1 MASKQGIFN
10 QGILNQDVSNQDVS
24 NQDVSMEDVSDAFV
38 QNVPKQDVYPPKKA
52 PSNRAAWLTGRSAR
66 PLMVAAAPYTPPSAH
81 QIVVKNG
88 AVAVNTVECTKQL
101 EGNMMC
107 PRIKYPFVLGND
119 CAGEV
124 VQVGDMVSRFKV
136 GDRVLAHA
144 LSMDP
149 AVNKSSE
156 GAFQHYTV
164 INDNMAATIPD
175 WISFEEACVVPLGFS
190 TAATALFHEDYLNL
204 NRPGVPLAT
213 GPDWLPEVVLVWG
226 GSTSVGCNA
235 IQLAAAA
242 GYEVIATCAPNNFQ
256 YVTSLGAS
264 AVFDNR
270 DVFSVFSIIELCH
283 HKRVVGAIAIGKNST
298 EPCMAILAQS
308 IGSKLVARAKFPFPE
323 RIPTTIFQKFRSM
336 AASMCSNLRIKI
348 WSKRRGVETKFISD
362 TSAAHTEVGA
372 MVYNQFLP
380 GALETGDFVPAPKP
394 RVVGKGLD
402 RIQSA
407 MDCHLRGVSAQK
419 VVVSL

>member
-1 MASKQGIFN
+1 MASNQDISN
-10 QGILNQDVSNQDVS
+10 QGISNQDVT
-24 NQDVSMEDVSDAFV
+24 EDFSDAFV
-38 QNVPKQDVYPPKKA
+38 QDVPKQDVYPHKRA

-66 PLMVAAAPYTPPSAH
+66 PLMVCAAPYTPPSPH

-88 AVAVNTVECTKQL
+88 AVAINTVECTKQL
-101 EGNMMC
+101 EGNMMA

-175 WISFEEACVVPLGFS
+175 WLSFEEACVVPLGFS

-204 NRPGVPLAT
+204 NRPGVPLGT

-256 YVTSLGAS
+256 YITSLGAS

-298 EPCMAILAQS
+298 EPCMAILARS
-308 IGSKLVARAKFPFPE
+308 IGSKLVARAK
-323 RIPTTIFQKFRSM
+323 
-336 AASMCSNLRIKI
+336 IKI
-348 WSKRRGVETKFISD
+348 WTKRCGVKTKFISD
-362 TSAAHTEVGA
+362 TSAAHTELGA
-372 MVYNQFLP
+372 MVYNEFLP
-380 GALETGDFVPAPKP
+380 GALAAGVFVAAPKP

-407 MDCHLRGVSAQK
+407 MDCHMRVHGVDCLI
-419 VVVSL
+419 VSSRTSLVKQPSKSPGAALIFLA